1 VRLKLSSK
9 VTIELRLSGKM
20 LARVELTPLEYEA
33 IRLSPPG
40 EAMRRLM
47 QKDAHLRA
55 NPALILQVMQ
65 LIASRRFQVA
75 EIKDGD
81 T

>member
-1 VRLKLSSK
+1 MSSK

-33 IRLSPPG
+33 IRLSPPS
-40 EAMRRLM
+40 EALSRLM
-47 QKDAHLRA
+47 KKDDRLRA

-65 LIASRRFQVA
+65 LISSGNFRVA
-75 EIKDGD
+75 ECCEEKR
-81 T
+81 

>member
-1 VRLKLSSK
+1 LSNR
-9 VTIELRLSGKM
+9 VTIELRLSGKL

-40 EAMRRLM
+40 EAVSRLM
-47 QKDAHLRA
+47 KKDDRLRA

-65 LIASRRFQVA
+65 LIASGNFRVA
-75 EIKDGD
+75 KLSEEKSQ

>member
-1 VRLKLSSK
+1 MLV
-9 VTIELRLSGKM
+9 IELRLSGKM

-40 EAMRRLM
+40 EAVSRLM
-47 QKDAHLRA
+47 RKDAHLRA

-65 LIASRRFQVA
+65 LITSGNFRVA
-75 EIKDGD
+75 ECREEKSKA
-81 T
+81 

>member
-1 VRLKLSSK
+1 LSNR
-9 VTIELRLSGKM
+9 VTIELRLSGKL

-33 IRLSPPG
+33 IRLSPPS
-40 EAMRRLM
+40 EAVSRLM
-47 QKDAHLRA
+47 KKDDRLRA

-65 LIASRRFQVA
+65 LITSGNFRVA
-75 EIKDGD
+75 KLSEEKSQ

>member
-1 VRLKLSSK
+1 MV
-9 VTIELRLSGKM
+9 VIELRLSGKM

-40 EAMRRLM
+40 EAVSRLM
-47 QKDAHLRA
+47 KKDDRLRA
-55 NPALILQVMQ
+55 DPALILQVMQ
-65 LIASRRFQVA
+65 LITSGNFRVA
-75 EIKDGD
+75 ELSEEKSQ